1 MYDGVRTSRM
11 LTLRRRISQAF
22 LMRDLFLTYQ
32 TSGRFSGAGAV
43 LRLRAD
49 RMGRRLLGPI
59 GVTLRKR
66 AP

>member
-59 GVTLRKR
+59 VDSFRKR

>member
-59 GVTLRKR
+59 GVTHRKR

>member
-1 MYDGVRTSRM
+1 M

-49 RMGRRLLGPI
+49 RMGRRLLCPI